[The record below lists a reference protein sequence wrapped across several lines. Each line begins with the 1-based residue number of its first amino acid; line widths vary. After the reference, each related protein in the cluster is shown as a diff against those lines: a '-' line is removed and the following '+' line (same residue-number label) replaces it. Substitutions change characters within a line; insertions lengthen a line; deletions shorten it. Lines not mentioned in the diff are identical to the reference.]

1 MSDLMSQ
8 DTGYLG
14 LIVCR
19 GYQATMDEDRA
30 SGQRERIDT
39 GIVNERELVRVPA
52 RLGLTRELG
61 AKAVNVLL
69 ELAVIDNIN
78 LPRNLLRRLL
88 SKLNV
93 LFFRIDV
100 VPWLERIARFA
111 ACTSSSPRA
120 RMTIARFRATIKWPP

>member
-8 DTGYLG
+8 DTGYLR

-19 GYQATMDEDRA
+19 GDQATMDEDRS

-39 GIVNERELVRVPA
+39 GIVDERELVRVPA
-52 RLGLTRELG
+52 RLGLPRELG
-61 AKAVNVLL
+61 AKAVDVLL
-69 ELAVIDNIN
+69 EPAVIDNIN

-111 ACTSSSPRA
+111 ACACGQPERKDEDPKISRHL
-120 RMTIARFRATIKWPP
+120 KWPP

>member
-39 GIVNERELVRVPA
+39 GIVDERELVRVPA
-52 RLGLTRELG
+52 RLGLTRES
-61 AKAVNVLL
+61 APRRSMYCWSLL
-69 ELAVIDNIN
+69 
-78 LPRNLLRRLL
+78 LLTTSTCR
-88 SKLNV
+88 
-93 LFFRIDV
+93 
-100 VPWLERIARFA
+100 ETCCA
-111 ACTSSSPRA
+111 ACCPS
-120 RMTIARFRATIKWPP
+120 